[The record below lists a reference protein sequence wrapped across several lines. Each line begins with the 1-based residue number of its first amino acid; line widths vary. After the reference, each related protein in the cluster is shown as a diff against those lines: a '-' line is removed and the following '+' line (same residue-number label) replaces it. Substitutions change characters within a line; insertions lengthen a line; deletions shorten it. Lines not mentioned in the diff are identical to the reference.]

1 MADPR
6 FFTRRGPFTIAKIC
20 ELTAAVAAPG
30 SDATSLVTDVAPLG
44 TATSDDLTFLD
55 NTKYLSDLGE
65 SCAGFCLLREE
76 HAGRAPVGMTLL
88 FSANPYKAYA
98 LAAQTFYAADES
110 AAPSAYVAP
119 GAFVDATA
127 RLGENTRV
135 DAGAVIG
142 PGVVVGSNCVIGNG
156 ASLSHC
162 LIGDNVRI
170 YPGVRIGQDGF
181 GFAPDPAGHVKVP
194 QLGRVIIE
202 NNVEVGANTCIDR
215 GSGPDTVIG
224 SGTWIDNLVQIGHN
238 VVLGKGCIIVAQVGI
253 SGSTKLGD
261 FVVVGGQAGI
271 AGHLIIGSGAQI
283 AAKSGIIGNIEA
295 GAVVGGYPAQP
306 LRDWHKQSVIL
317 ARMVKERKSG
327 K

>member
-1 MADPR
+1 VADPR
-6 FFTRRGPFTIAKIC
+6 FFTRRGPLTIAEIC
-20 ELTAAVAAPG
+20 ELTVATAATGTDTA
-30 SDATSLVTDVAPLG
+30 SLVADVAPLE

-55 NTKYLSDLGE
+55 NTKYLADLGD
-65 SCAGFCLLREE
+65 SSAGFCLLREE
-76 HAGRAPVGMTLL
+76 HAERAPEGMTLL
-88 FSANPYKAYA
+88 FSPNPYKAYA
-98 LAAQTFYAADES
+98 LTAQAFYAKELD
-110 AAPSAYVAP
+110 AAFVAP
-119 GAFVDATA
+119 GAFVDSSAE
-127 RLGENTRV
+127 LGDNTRV

-142 PGVVVGSNCVIGNG
+142 PGVIVGSNCVIGNG

-162 LIGDNVRI
+162 LVGDNVRI

-181 GFAPDPAGHVKVP
+181 GFAPDPSGHVKVP

-202 NNVEVGANTCIDR
+202 DNVEVGANTCIDR
-215 GSGPDTVIG
+215 GSGPDTIIG
-224 SGTWIDNLVQIGHN
+224 AGTWIDNLVQIGHN

-271 AGHLIIGSGAQI
+271 AGHLTIGSGAQV
-283 AAKSGIIGNIEA
+283 AAKSGIISNIEA

-306 LRDWHKQSVIL
+306 LRDWHRQSVIL